1 MGRPSHRDRI
11 LIEGL
16 RVVHERGFG
25 GASVRDIVQAAGVP
39 QGSFSNHFRS
49 KEAFG
54 LEILDLYMAQGREAM
69 ERTLGNVELAPL
81 QRLRAYLDAS
91 QSRLDDMRHGC
102 VFGNFAAEAG
112 DCGDLIRQRIARAFK
127 EVTQSVAAC
136 LRAAVA
142 VGELPQGF
150 ACDDVAGFTVASLQ
164 GAILLAKVQ
173 RTPAPMERLR
183 KILFEI
189 VLR

>member
-1 MGRPSHRDRI
+1 MSAPRNRDRI
-11 LIEGL
+11 LNEGL

-54 LEILDLYMAQGREAM
+54 LEILDLYRAKGREAIA
-69 ERTLGNVELAPL
+69 RTLDNAELAPL
-81 QRLRAYLDAS
+81 QRLRAFLDAS
-91 QSRLDDMRHGC
+91 QNRLDDIRHGC

-112 DCGDLIRQRIARAFK
+112 DCGDLIRERTAGAFE
-127 EVTQSVAAC
+127 EVRQSVAAC
-136 LRAAVA
+136 LRAAVSA
-142 VGELPQGF
+142 GELPPDF

-173 RTPAPMERLR
+173 QNPAPMERLR

>member
-1 MGRPSHRDRI
+1 MPRPCNRERI
-11 LIEGL
+11 LSEGL

-39 QGSFSNHFRS
+39 QGSFTNHFKS

-54 LEILDLYMAQGREAM
+54 LEILDLYMAKGRDAM
-69 ERTLGNVELAPL
+69 ALTLGNTALAPM
-81 QRLRAYLDAS
+81 QRLRAYVDAS
-91 QSRLDDMRHGC
+91 QTRLDDMRHGC

-112 DCGDLIRQRIARAFK
+112 DCGNVIRERVAHAFE
-127 EVTQSVAAC
+127 EVRQSVAEC

-142 VGELPQGF
+142 VGELPTGF
-150 ACDDVAGFTVASLQ
+150 ACEDVAGFTVASLQ
-164 GAILLAKVQ
+164 GAILLSKVQ
-173 RTPAPMERLR
+173 RNPAPMERLR